1 MVEMDATRGP
11 EGVDGALAGVVP
23 GNDWRTVDV
32 PDLGGWRPTLRV
44 TVVLPCFQGQEALGL
59 TFADLAAQTYPS
71 DLLEVVVA
79 VVSMLFA
86 VSAGD
91 IHEEYFEAP
100 SRAGDLVAAVAPPEG
115 QEVVWHV
122 PGVPWPTWISYAWGL
137 PPAAVATADVLAGV
151 PDDDLVVVRFERLPT
166 FLVGDVAGHATEA
179 VGGYGVVTGAD
190 LRRHVIG

>member
-1 MVEMDATRGP
+1 MSPADNAWRHDYWNFPALMALFPGFVALFSAFGDWLGRWSGFVVGRMVE
-11 EGVDGALAGVVP
+11 
-23 GNDWRTVDV
+23 
-32 PDLGGWRPTLRV
+32 LG
-44 TVVLPCFQGQEALGL
+44 
-59 TFADLAAQTYPS
+59 
-71 DLLEVVVA
+71 VVVA